1 MRILALSAAIA
12 VGLSM
17 PLSAADYSLTVYSAA
32 QPGSLSTERL
42 ADYGDRL
49 PGYALVRDRRDMAL
63 PEGVGEVRFSDVA
76 KRIDPTTVSFASLTD
91 PTGTRVIE
99 QNYQYDLVD
108 SQKLLQRYLGQPI
121 TVERLRGEQSDRIS
135 GRLLSA
141 TGGLILARDD
151 GSVLTLN
158 SWSNVEFPA
167 LPGGLMSKPTL
178 VWTLDAQRGGQHDAQ
193 VSYQTQGMTW
203 WTDYNAT
210 LSGAANNC
218 KLDLQAWVSL
228 VNQSGASYPNAQ
240 LKLVAGEV
248 NRAPAPVPMA
258 APIPMDRIEVTGSRV
273 ERAFVESELFE
284 YHLYTLGRRTDL
296 PDNSVKQLELFPAI
310 LGADCQRELV
320 FTASPQPYYWSG
332 PNLDQSFAATQ
343 KGEVNA
349 YLLFDNKESN
359 RMGLPLPGGRVR
371 VNQQNAVD
379 GSLEFIGEDL
389 IEHTPRG
396 ETLRLTLGK
405 SFDVVG
411 ERKQTAFA
419 YDEKARRIVESFEIE
434 LRNGKKTAVDLTV
447 REYLYRWSD
456 WTISDAS
463 QAYRKQDAKTIDF
476 AVSVPPEGKRTLRY
490 RVTYQW

>member
-12 VGLSM
+12 VSLSM

-49 PGYALVRDRRDMAL
+49 PGYALVRDRREMSL
-63 PEGVGEVRFSDVA
+63 PQGIGEVRFSDVA

-91 PTGTRVIE
+91 PAGTRVIE

-108 SQKLLQRYLGQPI
+108 SQKLLQRYLGQQI
-121 TVERLRGEQSDRIS
+121 MVERLRGEQSDRIS

-141 TGGLILARDD
+141 TGGLILARED

-178 VWTLDAQRGGQHDAQ
+178 VWTLNAQRGGKHDAQ
-193 VSYQTQGMTW
+193 VSYQTHGMTW

-210 LSGAANNC
+210 LVDAGGMC

-228 VNQSGASYPNAQ
+228 VNQSGASYPSAQ
-240 LKLVAGEV
+240 LKLVAGQV
-248 NRAPAPVPMA
+248 NRAPAPMERAAYDMPVPMA
-258 APIPMDRIEVTGSRV
+258 APAPAPAGF
-273 ERAFVESELFE
+273 AESELFE

-310 LGADCQRELV
+310 LGTNCQRELV

-332 PNLDQSFAATQ
+332 PNLDQNFAATQ

-349 YLLFDNKESN
+349 YLLFANTEAN

-371 VNQQNAVD
+371 VNQQNGVD

-419 YDEKARRIVESFEIE
+419 YDEKARRIVESFEVE
-434 LRNGKKTAVDLTV
+434 LRNGKKVAVDLTV

-456 WTISDAS
+456 WKIAEAS
-463 QAYRKQDAKTIDF
+463 QDYRKQDAQTIDF

-490 RVTYQW
+490 SVTYQW

>member
-1 MRILALSAAIA
+1 MRILSLSAAIA
-12 VGLSM
+12 VALSL
-17 PLSAADYSLTVYSAA
+17 PVSAADYSLTVYSAA

-49 PGYALVRDRRDMAL
+49 PGYALVRDRREMSL
-63 PEGVGEVRFSDVA
+63 PQGAGEVRFSDVA

-91 PTGTRVIE
+91 PSGTRVIE

-108 SQKLLQRYLGQPI
+108 SQKLLQRYLGQQI

-141 TGGLILARDD
+141 TGGLILARED

-178 VWTLDAQRGGQHDAQ
+178 VWTLDAQHGGKHDAQ

-210 LSGAANNC
+210 LSGTAGVC

-248 NRAPAPVPMA
+248 NRAPAPAERVVYDMPVPMA
-258 APIPMDRIEVTGSRV
+258 APAPAAASF
-273 ERAFVESELFE
+273 AESELFE

-296 PDNSVKQLELFPAI
+296 PDNSVKQLELFPSI

-332 PNLDQSFAATQ
+332 PNLDQNFAATQ

-419 YDEKARRIVESFEIE
+419 YDEKARRIVEEFEIE
-434 LRNGKKTAVDLTV
+434 LRNGKKTAVDLTL

-456 WTISDAS
+456 WKISNAS
-463 QAYRKQDAKTIDF
+463 QAYQKQDAKTIDF
-476 AVSVPPEGKRTLRY
+476 AVSVPAEGKRTVRY
-490 RVTYQW
+490 SVAYQW

>member
-1 MRILALSAAIA
+1 MRILFLSAAIA
-12 VGLSM
+12 VALSL
-17 PLSAADYSLTVYSAA
+17 PVSAADYSLTVYSAA

-49 PGYALVRDRRDMAL
+49 PGYALVRDRREMSL
-63 PEGVGEVRFSDVA
+63 PQGAGEVRFSDVA

-91 PTGTRVIE
+91 PSGTRVIE

-108 SQKLLQRYLGQPI
+108 SQKLLQRYLGQQI

-141 TGGLILARDD
+141 TGGLILARED

-178 VWTLDAQRGGQHDAQ
+178 VWTLDAQHGGKHDAQ

-210 LSGAANNC
+210 LSGTAGVC
-218 KLDLQAWVSL
+218 KLDLQAWVSV

-248 NRAPAPVPMA
+248 NRAPAPAERVVYDMPVPMA
-258 APIPMDRIEVTGSRV
+258 APAPAAASF
-273 ERAFVESELFE
+273 AESELFE

-296 PDNSVKQLELFPAI
+296 PDNSVKQLELFPSI

-332 PNLDQSFAATQ
+332 PNLDQNFAATQ

>member
-1 MRILALSAAIA
+1 MQILSLSAAIA
-12 VGLSM
+12 VALSL
-17 PLSAADYSLTVYSAA
+17 PVSATDYSLTVYSAA

-42 ADYGDRL
+42 ADYADRL
-49 PGYALVRDRRDMAL
+49 PGYALVRDRRDMSL
-63 PEGVGEVRFSDVA
+63 PQGVGEVRFSDVA

-91 PTGTRVIE
+91 PAGTRVIE

-108 SQKLLQRYLGQPI
+108 SQKLLQRYLGQQI

-141 TGGLILARDD
+141 TGGLILARED

-158 SWSNVEFPA
+158 TWSNVEFPA

-178 VWTLDAQRGGQHDAQ
+178 VWTLDAQHGGKHDAQ

-203 WTDYNAT
+203 WTDYNVT
-210 LSGAANNC
+210 LSGPAGVC

-248 NRAPAPVPMA
+248 NRAPAPAERVVYDMPAPMA
-258 APIPMDRIEVTGSRV
+258 APAALSKGF
-273 ERAFVESELFE
+273 AESELFE

-296 PDNSVKQLELFPAI
+296 PDNSVKQLELFPSI

-349 YLLFDNKESN
+349 YLLFDNKEAN

-396 ETLRLTLGK
+396 ETLRLMLGK

-419 YDEKARRIVESFEIE
+419 YDEKARRIVEEFEIE
-434 LRNGKKTAVDLTV
+434 LRNGKKSAVELTV

-456 WTISDAS
+456 WKISNAS
-463 QAYRKQDAKTIDF
+463 QPYQKQDAKTIDF
-476 AVSVPPEGKRTLRY
+476 AVSVPAEGKRTLRY
-490 RVTYQW
+490 SVTYQW